1 MGRVGGME
9 PMTFRAVADWEA
21 WLADHH
27 DSAGEAWLTIAKKGA
42 ATPTISAHEA
52 GDVAICFGWIDSQRR
67 GLDAEHFLQRYSPR
81 RKGARWSQVNVDRV
95 EALVAAGRMRPAG
108 FAQIEAAKA
117 DGRWAAA
124 YPAQRDAKTPE
135 DLETALAGDPAAA
148 ARFAGLDKTS
158 RYAVILKLTSAP
170 SPAARKKRLAAL
182 IDLLAS
188 GAPIPPPQVG

>member
-1 MGRVGGME
+1 ME

-27 DSAGEAWLTIAKKGA
+27 ESAAEAWLTIAKKGA
-42 ATPTISAHEA
+42 ATPTISADEA

-67 GLDAEHFLQRYSPR
+67 GLDAAHFLQRYSPR
-81 RKGARWSQVNVDRV
+81 RKSARWSQVNVDRA
-95 EALVAAGRMRPAG
+95 EALVVAGRMRAAG

-117 DGRWAAA
+117 DGRFAAA

-135 DLETALAGDPAAA
+135 DLETALASDPAAA

-170 SPAARKKRLAAL
+170 SPAARQKRLAAL